1 MMLEPAGEEDEA
13 DLLRHDDD
21 INQSG
26 LPAALYL
33 LFTARRN
40 AKHCKRCTCYSNSV
54 CPSVRHT
61 PVLCQNDGT

>member
-26 LPAALYL
+26 LPAAFYL
-33 LFTARRN
+33 FLFFT
-40 AKHCKRCTCYSNSV
+40 
-54 CPSVRHT
+54 
-61 PVLCQNDGT
+61 